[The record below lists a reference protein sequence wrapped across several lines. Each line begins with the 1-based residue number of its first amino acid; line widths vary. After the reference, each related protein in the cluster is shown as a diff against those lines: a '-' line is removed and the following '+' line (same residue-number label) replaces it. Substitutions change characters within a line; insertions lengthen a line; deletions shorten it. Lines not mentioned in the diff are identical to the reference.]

1 MKKLQSEICVSFE
14 ESSKRLSVL
23 CSWSCGPRMVAILW
37 VDRRSRSS
45 AHKIRLQKLST
56 LLDRKAAV
64 EENILANSRKLEK
77 AFLAA
82 NQELRVV
89 FGARYKDIEG
99 NSSQPKRDI
108 DPQWSLTMFWSN
120 HRSHTVQGQS
130 SGTPDRKLPL
140 LRRELSCAG
149 YYGTM

>member
-1 MKKLQSEICVSFE
+1 
-14 ESSKRLSVL
+14 
-23 CSWSCGPRMVAILW
+23 MVAILW

-108 DPQWSLTMFWSN
+108 DPQ
-120 HRSHTVQGQS
+120 
-130 SGTPDRKLPL
+130 
-140 LRRELSCAG
+140 
-149 YYGTM
+149 